1 MPSSVKRPTS
11 GTSDAA
17 AGGSVESWLTS
28 QAFDAGSRGLLRRG
42 SVVDEWRVVAYL
54 GSGLS
59 AEVYRVLNVRY
70 GREGALKLL
79 VDGSRGL
86 RERFVAEANAIRYL
100 TLKALPRFM
109 GSGEWNGSPY
119 YVMEYLQP
127 LPDPM
132 PRRDVPSFM
141 NRVAKAVQTLHEA
154 GFVHRDLKPGNVL
167 LRANGEP
174 VLIDLG
180 LLKRRGTG
188 AVDPVVRHGRN
199 VSIIDGRPVGVGTLD
214 YAAPEQLLRGE
225 SSVQSDVFAMG
236 KMLRALYEGRVPRCM
251 KHIVQCATR
260 EQPSDR
266 YASANDFAAAIRHR
280 NIPLW
285 AGLFAFALAGLALA
299 LYPYFRP
306 HVVSAADRFVK
317 AQRPHVESV
326 LRRPDEQDAAYLRR
340 ILPVAERGDLEA
352 QTSVAEAYFYGR
364 GVETNRAEAVRW
376 YTLAAEGGY
385 APAQASLGLCQ
396 FRGWGCRKNLDEA
409 VRWYRQAAD
418 QGELSAMNNLAF
430 CHLNGIGVERD
441 EETGFH
447 WALEAAHRGY
457 APAQTLVAECYLDGR
472 GVEQDVER
480 AERWLYRAAR
490 LGNKR
495 AKMLLNTH

>member
-1 MPSSVKRPTS
+1 MKRPTS

-17 AGGSVESWLTS
+17 GGESVENWLS
-28 QAFDAGSRGLLRRG
+28 AQSFDAGSRGLLRRG
-42 SVVDEWRVVAYL
+42 SVVDEWRVVAYF

-59 AEVYRVLNVRY
+59 AEVYRVLNLRY

-86 RERFVAEANAIRYL
+86 RERFLAESNAIKFL

-132 PRRDVPSFM
+132 PRREVPWFM
-141 NRVAKAVQTLHEA
+141 NKVAKAVQTLHEA
-154 GFVHRDLKPGNVL
+154 GFVHRDLKPGNILV
-167 LRANGEP
+167 RSNGEP

-180 LLKRRGTG
+180 LLKRLGSG

-214 YAAPEQLLRGE
+214 YAAPEQLLKGE
-225 SSVQSDVFAMG
+225 SSVQSDVFSMG
-236 KMLRALYEGRVPRCM
+236 KILRALYEGRVPRNV
-251 KHIVQCATR
+251 KHIVRRATR
-260 EQPSDR
+260 EQPIDR
-266 YASANDFAAAIRHR
+266 YASANDFAVAIRHR

-285 AGLFAFALAGLALA
+285 AGLFAFALAGLAVA
-299 LYPYFRP
+299 LYPHFRP

-326 LRRPDEQDAAYLRR
+326 LRGPDEQDAAYFRR
-340 ILPVAERGDLEA
+340 ILPFAERGDMEA
-352 QTSVAEAYFYGR
+352 QTSVAEAYFHGR
-364 GVETNRAEAVRW
+364 GVETNMVEAVKW

-385 APAQASLGLCQ
+385 APAQASLGLCM
-396 FRGWGCRKNLDEA
+396 FRGWGCRKDLGEA
-409 VRWYRQAAD
+409 VRWYVKAAE

-430 CHLNGIGVERD
+430 CHLNGIGVERN
-441 EETGFH
+441 EEQGFQ
-447 WALEAAHRGY
+447 WALEAAQRGF
-457 APAQTLVAECYLDGR
+457 AAAQTLVAECYLDGR

-480 AERWLYRAAR
+480 AETWLYRAAR
-490 LGNKR
+490 LGNGR